1 MFVKN
6 GLEKRKLLATL
17 MKLFDLG
24 TLTVD
29 FQAIVISS
37 ANDLYNVEKITGH
50 VILQNDHD

>member
-1 MFVKN
+1 
-6 GLEKRKLLATL
+6 

-37 ANDLYNVEKITGH
+37 ANDLYNVEKKTGD